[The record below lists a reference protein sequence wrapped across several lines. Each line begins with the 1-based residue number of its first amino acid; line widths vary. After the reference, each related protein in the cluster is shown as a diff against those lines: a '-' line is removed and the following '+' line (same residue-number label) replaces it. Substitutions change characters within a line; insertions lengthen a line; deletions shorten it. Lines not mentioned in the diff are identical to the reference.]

1 MMKCQ
6 QSFSR
11 IYDVFE
17 IKVIVNTIGNC
28 YLTLGVI
35 HSLYQPIPGK
45 VKDYIAVPKG
55 NGYQSIHST
64 MMGPKGIPIQIHI
77 RTQEMEDI
85 AEYGIISHG
94 LKHQEGDDFSSAK
107 KQTSTWLN
115 NILDIQSSTFS
126 ATEFLENIKKDL
138 SPKSI
143 YTFTPRG
150 KIIHLPQNAT
160 PIDFAY
166 TIHTDIGNHCFRA
179 KVNQSSVP
187 LNHQLQNG
195 DIVDIITT
203 IDSEPDSEWLNYA
216 TSGRAISKIKQYLK
230 EQKYDEDISNGVHL
244 LSNGLTMVGSEII
257 ATEDVLAK
265 FVKANYPR
273 LSLEDFEQK
282 VGINEIPA
290 LKVVRELIGLPAE
303 SILNIKLSNCNLTII
318 QDDTCCPLPDEVILA
333 KITRKGEVELHRSS
347 CRKNRALGLDKLVSV
362 TITNDTEMEFI
373 SKILITIDNLP
384 GTFNKLASIIAERQ
398 INMEEIFQERHENHA
413 LVNVRLTITS
423 HSAKEIDELLANV
436 VDNDFVIK
444 AVRV

>member
-1 MMKCQ
+1 
-6 QSFSR
+6 
-11 IYDVFE
+11 
-17 IKVIVNTIGNC
+17 
-28 YLTLGVI
+28 
-35 HSLYQPIPGK
+35 
-45 VKDYIAVPKG
+45 
-55 NGYQSIHST
+55 
-64 MMGPKGIPIQIHI
+64 
-77 RTQEMEDI
+77 
-85 AEYGIISHG
+85 
-94 LKHQEGDDFSSAK
+94 
-107 KQTSTWLN
+107 
-115 NILDIQSSTFS
+115 
-126 ATEFLENIKKDL
+126 
-138 SPKSI
+138 
-143 YTFTPRG
+143 
-150 KIIHLPQNAT
+150 
-160 PIDFAY
+160 
-166 TIHTDIGNHCFRA
+166 
-179 KVNQSSVP
+179 
-187 LNHQLQNG
+187 
-195 DIVDIITT
+195 
-203 IDSEPDSEWLNYA
+203 
-216 TSGRAISKIKQYLK
+216 
-230 EQKYDEDISNGVHL
+230 
-244 LSNGLTMVGSEII
+244 MVGSEII